1 MKLRFLA
8 AATVCVIAI
17 AWSNDSVESAPDSR
31 VSALGK
37 TVQVIAHRGAS
48 AYAPENTLAAFALA
62 AEMKA
67 QWFELDCTL
76 TKDGEV
82 LVIHDDTID
91 RTTGG
96 TGAVRDFTLAEL
108 KELEA
113 GKWMDEKFDGEPLP
127 TLGEA
132 LDLGK
137 GRIGVYIEIKD
148 SDNDRE
154 LWTKL
159 EALSD
164 SDGPLL
170 PGKKDAVM
178 ALIEASGSRNLEL
191 TRKCIEAVRSRNM
204 KGEIVIQSF
213 SPVICA
219 VALIEAPEMRTEF
232 LASPNPKDPAQW
244 EHFVLWERLLNA
256 PGFNIHGRAATQELI
271 DRLHNEN
278 KTLAVWTINDE
289 ARMEELITMG
299 VDAIITNHPDICL
312 AVIERIGN

>member
-1 MKLRFLA
+1 MKLRSLA
-8 AATVCVIAI
+8 AAAACTIAM
-17 AWSNDSVESAPDSR
+17 ACSNDSVESVPDSR

-48 AYAPENTLAAFALA
+48 AYAPENTLAAFERA

-67 QWFELDCTL
+67 PWFELDCTL
-76 TKDGEV
+76 TKDGEI

-113 GKWMDEKFDGEPLP
+113 GKWKDEKFDGEPLP

-148 SDNDRE
+148 SDDDRE
-154 LWTKL
+154 LRKEL
-159 EALSD
+159 EALSG
-164 SDGPLL
+164 SDGHLL
-170 PGKKDAVM
+170 PGKKDEVI
-178 ALIEASGSRNLEL
+178 ALIEASGTRNLEL

-204 KGEIVIQSF
+204 KDEIVIQSF
-213 SPVICA
+213 SPVVCA

-232 LASPNPKDPAQW
+232 LASPGRDDPAVW
-244 EHFVLWERLLNA
+244 ENFLLWERLLNA
-256 PGFNIHGRAATQELI
+256 PGFNISNRAVTQELI
-271 DRLHNEN
+271 DRIHSEG
-278 KTLAVWTINDE
+278 KTMAVWTVNEE
-289 ARMEELITMG
+289 ARMEKLIDMG
-299 VDAIITNHPDICL
+299 VDAIITNHPDVCL
-312 AVIERIGN
+312 AVIERNN